1 MDKLATGRKRKPR
14 VRGKTLSTVTIGE
27 REAKQLLD
35 RACKVIWPPRADQE
49 FDGNIWKWRAAWYVK
64 LEEVFYPYFADI
76 ILCEG
81 KIDPADYQ
89 KLQLLA
95 GEHGRTIYLA
105 LKARMK

>member
-1 MDKLATGRKRKPR
+1 
-14 VRGKTLSTVTIGE
+14 
-27 REAKQLLD
+27 
-35 RACKVIWPPRADQE
+35 
-49 FDGNIWKWRAAWYVK
+49 VK
-64 LEEVFYPYFADI
+64 LEEVFHPYFADI